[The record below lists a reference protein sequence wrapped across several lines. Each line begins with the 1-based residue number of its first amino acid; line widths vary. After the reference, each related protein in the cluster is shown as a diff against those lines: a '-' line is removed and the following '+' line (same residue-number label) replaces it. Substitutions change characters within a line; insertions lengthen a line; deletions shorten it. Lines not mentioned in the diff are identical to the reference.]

1 MAAPQIPTAAWT
13 RIAHADAWEE
23 IGRHRSATG
32 GGTARLAGV
41 RLMATGLAH
50 PQWNNGDVEAPEAV
64 DLQAVRDW
72 YALRGVPWGLRLPAG
87 ARWPHGRKLF
97 TKRLM
102 GLVPHAFAVAMPP
115 EGTVIRQAAPADIAA
130 VVAVDSIAFGS
141 TGDLEQAWLEPFV
154 SQPSAKVALAERDG
168 EVVATGY
175 CVRTDGDAG
184 PAGYVAGIG
193 VLPDARRT
201 GIGAALS
208 SWLVAAMLD
217 AGAELVH
224 LHPDTDQAAA
234 IYRRL
239 GFVEVDGFDVYV
251 DMA

>member
-1 MAAPQIPTAAWT
+1 MDGLASPTAAWA

-23 IGRHRSATG
+23 IGRHRSASG
-32 GGTARLAGV
+32 GGTARLPGV
-41 RLMATGLAH
+41 RLMATGLPH
-50 PQWNNGDVEAPEAV
+50 PQWNNGDVDDPEAV

-72 YALRGVPWGLRLPAG
+72 YRQRGVPWGLRLPAG
-87 ARWPHGRKLF
+87 APWPHGRKLF

-102 GLVPHAFAVAMPP
+102 GLVPQAFAIATPP
-115 EGTVIRQAAPADIAA
+115 KGTGIRLAAPADIAA
-130 VVAVDSIAFGS
+130 VVAVDSIAFQS
-141 TGDLEQAWLEPFV
+141 TGDLERAWLEPFV
-154 SQPSAKVALAERDG
+154 TQPSAKVALAERNG
-168 EVVATGY
+168 EVVGTGY
-175 CVRTDGDAG
+175 CVQTRGDAG

-193 VLPDARRT
+193 VLPNARRT

-208 SWLVAAMLD
+208 SWLVAAVLD

-224 LHPDTDQAAA
+224 LHPDTDHAAA

-239 GFVEVDGFDVYV
+239 GFVEVGGFDVYV